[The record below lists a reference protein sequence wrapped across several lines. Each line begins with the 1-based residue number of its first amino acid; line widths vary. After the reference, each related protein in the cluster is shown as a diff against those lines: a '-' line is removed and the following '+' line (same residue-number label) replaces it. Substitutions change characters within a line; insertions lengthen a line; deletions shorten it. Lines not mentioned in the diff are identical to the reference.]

1 MKTQIKMKNIPKI
14 LLATVL
20 AAGLVACD
28 ADPVDTTRG
37 ELPDKEP
44 LENTYVSVRSQF
56 SPVERS
62 VVYLMEGTGT
72 TSDPM
77 YCRLNRPAE
86 KNLNIQTAPDE
97 SQVEIYNTKYGTDF
111 LTMPAANIQIADDGQ
126 ISIAVGERISE
137 KIKVTFKADGLEAGK
152 YLAPIVVSSDDV
164 SMSEE
169 GGILYYVVK
178 VRKPE
183 VGDYELDPVN
193 TTVFYVNT
201 SEYSPLLADV
211 WVVAKE
217 DVMNPA
223 APNVWER
230 TYGNIVNLRVVQI
243 GYDEVTGRSM
253 LVLNS
258 DIRYVLEHADLH
270 IRPLQDKG
278 RKVCLSIEGG
288 NTGLGFCNLTDAQ
301 IADFVAQVKA
311 CLETYDLDGV
321 NLFDR
326 NAGYGE
332 VEGMPA
338 MNTTSYPKLIKAL
351 REAMPDKL
359 LTLSDYEEPTEYFWD
374 TEATGGIEVGKYLDY
389 AWSGYMSEDEDVQ
402 ILDPWGRIDQSE
414 GEMNGMMFPVNNH
427 SRKPIAGL
435 DQFKYGAFA
444 VPFYSMSSSYFQNQI
459 GLSNLWVWRMCGWSL
474 NNLLMFG
481 DLISNIQGDYETQWS
496 QIVSLTLMVYEPDGM
511 DGNYIYG
518 IYISHNPNGNVFDSH
533 TTYLY
538 YGDYAKNW

>member
-1 MKTQIKMKNIPKI
+1 MKTRNILKQ
-14 LLATVL
+14 
-20 AAGLVACD
+20 GLVTLLCTAVFAGFAACST
-28 ADPVDTTRG
+28 DPVEREG
-37 ELPDKEP
+37 GKLPDKEP
-44 LENTYVSVRSQF
+44 LENTYVLVRSQY
-56 SPVERS
+56 SPVERA

-86 KNLNIQTAPDE
+86 KNLTIRTAPDE
-97 SQVEIYNTKYGTDF
+97 SQVEIYNTSYGTDF
-111 LTMPAANIQIADDGQ
+111 LTMPAENIQIAGNGQ
-126 ISIAVGERISE
+126 ITIAAGERISE
-137 KIKVTFKADGLEAGK
+137 KVQVTFKADGLEAGE

-164 SMSEE
+164 ALSDD

-201 SEYSPLLADV
+201 SEYSPMLADV
-211 WVVAKE
+211 WVIIKT
-217 DVMNPA
+217 DLMNPA

-243 GYDEVTGRSM
+243 GYDEAAGRAK

-278 RKVCLSIEGG
+278 RKVCLSIEGS
-288 NTGLGFCNLTDAQ
+288 NCGLGFCNLSDAQ

-326 NAGYGE
+326 NAGYGD

-402 ILDPWGRIDQSE
+402 ILDPWGLIDQSE

-427 SRKPIAGL
+427 LRKPIAGL
-435 DQFKYGAFA
+435 DQSKYGAFA
-444 VPFYSMSSSYFQNQI
+444 VPFYSATSSFNLNMI
-459 GLSNLWVWRMCGWSL
+459 GLMNLWVWRMLGWSS
-474 NNLLMFG
+474 NNILMFG
-481 DLISNIQGDYETQWS
+481 DLITNIQGEYEGQWS
-496 QIVSLTLMVYEPDGM
+496 NIISTTLMVYEPDGM
-511 DGNYIYG
+511 DGMYG
-518 IYISHNPNGNVFDSH
+518 YGVYISHNSNGNVFDPN
-533 TTYLY
+533 TVGLY
-538 YGDYAKNW
+538 YGDYAKDW

>member
-1 MKTQIKMKNIPKI
+1 MKQ
-14 LLATVL
+14 
-20 AAGLVACD
+20 GLVTLLCTAVFAGFAACST
-28 ADPVDTTRG
+28 DPVEREG
-37 ELPDKEP
+37 GKLPDKEP
-44 LENTYVSVRSQF
+44 LENTYVLVRSQH
-56 SPVERS
+56 SPVERA
-62 VVYLMEGTGT
+62 VVYLMVGTGT

-86 KNLNIQTAPDE
+86 KNLTIRTAPDE
-97 SQVEIYNTKYGTDF
+97 SQVEIYNTSYGTDF
-111 LTMPAANIQIADDGQ
+111 LTMPAENIQIAGNGQ
-126 ISIAVGERISE
+126 ITIAAGERISE
-137 KIKVTFKADGLEAGK
+137 KVQVTFKADGLEAGE

-164 SMSEE
+164 ALSDD

-201 SEYSPLLADV
+201 SEYSPMLADV
-211 WVVAKE
+211 WVIIKT
-217 DVMNPA
+217 DLMNPA

-243 GYDEVTGRSM
+243 GYDEAAGRAK

-278 RKVCLSIEGG
+278 RKVCLSIEGS
-288 NTGLGFCNLTDAQ
+288 NCGLGFCNLSDAQ

-326 NAGYGE
+326 NAGYGD

-402 ILDPWGRIDQSE
+402 ILDPWGLIDQSE

-427 SRKPIAGL
+427 LRKPIAGL
-435 DQFKYGAFA
+435 DQSKYGAFA
-444 VPFYSMSSSYFQNQI
+444 VPFYSATSSFNLNMI
-459 GLSNLWVWRMCGWSL
+459 GLMNLWVWRMLGWSS
-474 NNLLMFG
+474 NNILMFG
-481 DLISNIQGDYETQWS
+481 DLITNIQGEYEGQWS
-496 QIVSLTLMVYEPDGM
+496 NTVGTALMVYELDGM
-511 DGNYIYG
+511 DGMYGYSVYIA
-518 IYISHNPNGNVFDSH
+518 HNPNGNVFDSH

-538 YGDYAKNW
+538 YGDYAKDW

>member
-44 LENTYVSVRSQF
+44 LENTYVMVRSQF

-86 KNLNIQTAPDE
+86 KNLNIQIAPDE
-97 SQVEIYNTKYGTDF
+97 SQVEIYNAKYGTDF
-111 LTMPAANIQIADDGQ
+111 LTMPAANIQIADNGQ
-126 ISIAVGERISE
+126 ITIAAGERISE

-152 YLAPIVVSSDDV
+152 YLVPIMVSSDDV
-164 SMSEE
+164 AMSDD

-183 VGDYELDPVN
+183 IGDYELDPVN

-217 DVMNPA
+217 DLMNYEV
-223 APNVWER
+223 PNVWER

-243 GYDEVTGRSM
+243 GYDEATERAT

-301 IADFVAQVKA
+301 ISDFVAQVKA

-326 NAGYGE
+326 NAGYGK

-374 TEATGGIEVGKYLDY
+374 TEVTGGIKVGEYLDY
-389 AWSGYMSEDEDVQ
+389 AWSGYMSEDEDIQ
-402 ILDPWGRIDQSE
+402 ILDPWGMIDQSM
-414 GEMNGMMFPVNNH
+414 GEMMGMMFPVN
-427 SRKPIAGL
+427 SVDGVLIIFLYLVILFRG
-435 DQFKYGAFA
+435 FKAT
-444 VPFYSMSSSYFQNQI
+444 MK
-459 GLSNLWVWRMCGWSL
+459 
-474 NNLLMFG
+474 
-481 DLISNIQGDYETQWS
+481 
-496 QIVSLTLMVYEPDGM
+496 
-511 DGNYIYG
+511 GNG
-518 IYISHNPNGNVFDSH
+518 ILFLV
-533 TTYLY
+533 
-538 YGDYAKNW
+538 

>member
-1 MKTQIKMKNIPKI
+1 MKRNYDMKQGIFVFLMAMGAP
-14 LLATVL
+14 
-20 AAGLVACD
+20 
-28 ADPVDTTRG
+28 
-37 ELPDKEP
+37 
-44 LENTYVSVRSQF
+44 YVSVRSQF

-86 KNLNIQTAPDE
+86 KNLNLQTAPDE
-97 SQVEIYNTKYGTDF
+97 SQVEIYNAKYGTDF

-126 ISIAVGERISE
+126 ISIAAGERISE

-164 SMSEE
+164 AMSDD

-211 WVVAKE
+211 WVVSK
-217 DVMNPA
+217 DNTRNPS
-223 APNVWER
+223 APNVWMR

-243 GYDEVTGRSM
+243 GYDEATERAM

-288 NTGLGFCNLTDAQ
+288 GTGLGFCNLTDAQ

-311 CLETYDLDGV
+311 CLETYNLDGV

-427 SRKPIAGL
+427 LRKPIAGL
-435 DQFKYGAFA
+435 EQSQYGAFA
-444 VPFYSMSSSYFQNQI
+444 VPFYSATSSFSINMI
-459 GLSNLWVWRMCGWSL
+459 GLMNLWVWRMLGWNS
-474 NNLLMFG
+474 NNILMFG
-481 DLISNIQGDYETQWS
+481 DLITNLQGDYEGQWNN
-496 QIVSLTLMVYEPDGM
+496 IVSTTLMVYELDGM
-511 DGNYIYG
+511 TGSYSYRV
-518 IYISHNPNGNVFDSH
+518 YISHNPNGNVFDPN
-533 TTYLY
+533 TATLY
-538 YGDYAKNW
+538 YGDYGKDW

>member
-86 KNLNIQTAPDE
+86 KNLNLQTAPDE

-126 ISIAVGERISE
+126 ISIAAGERISE

-164 SMSEE
+164 TMSDE

-211 WVVAKE
+211 WVIAKE
-217 DVMNPA
+217 DLMNYGV
-223 APNVWER
+223 PNVWER

-389 AWSGYMSEDEDVQ
+389 AWSGYMSEDEDIQ

>member
-1 MKTQIKMKNIPKI
+1 MKRNYDMKQGIFVF
-14 LLATVL
+14 LMAMGALFLAS
-20 AAGLVACD
+20 CE

-56 SPVERS
+56 SSVERS

-86 KNLNIQTAPDE
+86 KNLNLQTAPDE
-97 SQVEIYNTKYGTDF
+97 SLVEIYNTKYGTDF

-126 ISIAVGERISE
+126 ISIAAGERISE

-164 SMSEE
+164 AMSDD

-211 WVVAKE
+211 WVITKE
-217 DVMNPA
+217 DLMNPSV
-223 APNVWER
+223 PNLWDR

-243 GYDEVTGRSM
+243 GYDEATERAM

-288 NTGLGFCNLTDAQ
+288 STGLGFCNLTDTQ

-321 NLFDR
+321 NLWDR
-326 NAGYGE
+326 NSGYGE

-351 REAMPDKL
+351 RETLGSDKL
-359 LTLSDYEEPTEYFWD
+359 VTLTDYEEPTEYFWD

-389 AWSGYMSEDEDVQ
+389 AWSGYMDSNEELQ
-402 ILDPWGRIDQSE
+402 IVDPYVDADMAAQ
-414 GEMNGMMFPVNNH
+414 NGIILHDRKVIAGLPREQFGSVAMPWYPLTSPILNDPNMTCYVNVGMWAMMFPERSKVVVY
-427 SRKPIAGL
+427 SDLITL
-435 DQFKYGAFA
+435 MQGAEWEGAMRA
-444 VPFYSMSSSYFQNQI
+444 VPDLFWGVAFGEGALEGTYYYQTD
-459 GLSNLWVWRMCGWSL
+459 VL
-474 NNLLMFG
+474 NTYNGGVTF
-481 DLISNIQGDYETQWS
+481 E
-496 QIVSLTLMVYEPDGM
+496 
-511 DGNYIYG
+511 YG
-518 IYISHNPNGNVFDSH
+518 H
-533 TTYLY
+533 LE
-538 YGDYAKNW
+538 

>member
-1 MKTQIKMKNIPKI
+1 MKTRNILKQ
-14 LLATVL
+14 
-20 AAGLVACD
+20 GLVTLLCTAVFAGFAACST
-28 ADPVDTTRG
+28 DPVEREG
-37 ELPDKEP
+37 GKLPDKEP
-44 LENTYVSVRSQF
+44 LENTYVLVRSQY
-56 SPVERS
+56 SPVERA
-62 VVYLMEGTGT
+62 VVYLMVGTGT

-86 KNLNIQTAPDE
+86 KNLTIRTAPDE
-97 SQVEIYNTKYGTDF
+97 SQVEIYNTSYGTDF
-111 LTMPAANIQIADDGQ
+111 LTMPAENIQIAGNGQ
-126 ISIAVGERISE
+126 ITIAAGERISE
-137 KIKVTFKADGLEAGK
+137 KVQVTFKADGLEAGE

-164 SMSEE
+164 ALSDD

-217 DVMNPA
+217 DLMNYG

-243 GYDEVTGRSM
+243 GYDEAAGRAK

-288 NTGLGFCNLTDAQ
+288 NTGLGFCNLSDAQ

-326 NAGYGE
+326 NAGYGD

-427 SRKPIAGL
+427 LRKPIAGL
-435 DQFKYGAFA
+435 EQSQYGAFA
-444 VPFYSMSSSYFQNQI
+444 VPFYSATSSFNLNMI
-459 GLSNLWVWRMCGWSL
+459 GLMNLWVWRMLGWSS
-474 NNLLMFG
+474 NNILMFG
-481 DLISNIQGDYETQWS
+481 DLITNIQGEYEGQWNNIIS
-496 QIVSLTLMVYEPDGM
+496 TTLMVYEPDGM
-511 DGNYIYG
+511 DGMYG
-518 IYISHNPNGNVFDSH
+518 YGVYISHNPNGNVFDLNS
-533 TTYLY
+533 TTLY
-538 YGDYAKNW
+538 YGDYAKDW

>member
-1 MKTQIKMKNIPKI
+1 MKTQIKMKNIPRI

-20 AAGLVACD
+20 AAGLAACD
-28 ADPVDTTRG
+28 ADPIDTTRG

-86 KNLNIQTAPDE
+86 KNLNLQTAPDE
-97 SQVEIYNTKYGTDF
+97 SQVEIYNTQYGTDF
-111 LTMPAANIQIADDGQ
+111 LTMPAANIQIADNGQ
-126 ISIAVGERISE
+126 ISIAAGERISE
-137 KIKVTFKADGLEAGK
+137 KVKVTFKADGLTAGN
-152 YLAPIVVSSDDV
+152 YLAPISIS
-164 SMSEE
+164 SEE
-169 GGILYYVVK
+169 VTPSENGGTLFYAVK
-178 VRKPE
+178 VRGLE
-183 VGDYELDPVN
+183 VGDYELDTEN

-201 SEYSPLLADV
+201 SDYSPLLADV
-211 WVVAKE
+211 WVISKE
-217 DVMNPA
+217 DLMSPSM
-223 APNVWER
+223 PTVWQK
-230 TYGNIVNLRVVQI
+230 TYGNIVNLRTVQI
-243 GYDEVTGRSM
+243 GYDEATGRA
-253 LVLNS
+253 LLNLNS

-278 RKVCLSIEGG
+278 RKVCLSIEGS
-288 NTGLGFCNLTDAQ
+288 NSGLGFCNLTDAQ

-351 REAMPDKL
+351 REAMPDKM
-359 LTLSDYEEPTEYFWD
+359 LTLADYEEPTEYFWD

-389 AWSGYMSEDEDVQ
+389 AWSGYMSEAEDIQ
-402 ILDPWGRIDQSE
+402 LLDPWGVIDQNE

-427 SRKPIAGL
+427 PRKSIAGL
-435 DQFKYGAFA
+435 EQSQYGAFA
-444 VPFYSMSSSYFQNQI
+444 VPFYDVNNPANTEAI
-459 GLSNLWVWRMCGWSL
+459 GFMNLWVWRMLGWSA
-474 NNLLMFG
+474 NNMLVFG
-481 DLISNIQGDYETQWS
+481 DLITNIQGEYEGQWNS
-496 QIVSLTLMVYEPDGM
+496 IISLALTVFEPDGM
-511 DGNYIYG
+511 DGTYIYG
-518 IYISHNPNGNVFDSH
+518 VYISHNPNGNVFDSNS
-533 TTYLY
+533 TSLY
-538 YGDYAKNW
+538 YEDYTKDW